1 MRIDK
6 ETGDYPL
13 SVPEIQ
19 ARHPLTFMAEY
30 LERYAVVQT
39 SEKPAHDP
47 KTHKVVGS
55 NPLETD
61 GVYTQQWRVVPLNA
75 LELADIAQAK
85 ARAEQ
90 EARDAARI
98 RVTKRQVLIAL
109 FDLAD
114 IREDAIL
121 AAINAIEDDAQRYR
135 ALIDWTGAATVES
148 DSATVERLA
157 NALGVKER
165 LPELFAYAVEQ

>member
-30 LERYAVVQT
+30 LERYAVVQP

-47 KTHKVVGS
+47 ETHKVVDS
-55 NPLETD
+55 DPLETD
-61 GVYTQQWRVVPLNA
+61 GVYTQQWLVVPLNA